1 MTSLAER
8 GPLQGFDPPVATSA
22 SVRRSSVAASSLRL
36 LPWAFAFFNVVRL
49 LSFLPMLSA
58 IHAQGDASQHSLITW
73 LTWTG
78 ANATM
83 ALWLFEKNGFRV
95 DCAVA
100 INACNAFMCLA
111 TAALI
116 LAYRF

>member
-8 GPLQGFDPPVATSA
+8 GPLQGFDPPAASSA
-22 SVRRSSVAASSLRL
+22 SVRRGRVAASALRL
-36 LPWAFAFFNVVRL
+36 LPWAFAVFNGVRV
-49 LSFLPMLSA
+49 LSYLPMLSA
-58 IHAQGDASQHSLITW
+58 IHAEGDASQHSLVTW

-95 DCAVA
+95 DRAVA
-100 INACNAFMCLA
+100 ISACNAFMCLA

-116 LAYRF
+116 LAYRL

>member
-8 GPLQGFDPPVATSA
+8 GPLQGFDPSA
-22 SVRRSSVAASSLRL
+22 ASAVSVRRRRVADSLLRL
-36 LPWAFAFFNVVRL
+36 LPWAFAFFSAVRL
-49 LSFLPMLSA
+49 LSYLPMLAA
-58 IHAQGDASQHSLITW
+58 IQAQGDASQHSLITW

-83 ALWLFEKNGFRV
+83 ALWLLEKNGFRV

-100 INACNAFMCLA
+100 VNACNAVMCLA
-111 TAALI
+111 TTALI
-116 LAYRF
+116 LAYRL